1 MFYLFVKSGIRSELP
16 KKITVKT
23 FDYMVKKSLY
33 DMLFSLLGGQLGQQK
48 KLFLKSLLK
57 KIKI

>member
-1 MFYLFVKSGIRSELP
+1 MFYLFDKSGICSELP

-33 DMLFSLLGGQLGQQK
+33 DMLFSLLSGQLGQQK
-48 KLFLKSLLK
+48 KLL
-57 KIKI
+57 